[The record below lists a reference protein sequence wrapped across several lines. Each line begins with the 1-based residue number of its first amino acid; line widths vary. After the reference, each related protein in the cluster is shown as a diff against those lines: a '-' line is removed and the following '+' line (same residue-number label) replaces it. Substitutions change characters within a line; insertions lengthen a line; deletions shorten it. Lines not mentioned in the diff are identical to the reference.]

1 MVFLKKFLIL
11 SLSFLAISSCKT
23 IQKGIVTY
31 PCGRYWDTKKEIL
44 DHKYTIGI
52 TEFIDLKP
60 REVIADIGAGTMNW
74 EGVFTVFTDS
84 LSFYCEDISDE
95 CTNQLQ
101 AKKVLNHYA
110 SISNK
115 DISSTIQTVIGT
127 EKSTNLPSNFFDKV
141 LIINTFHEFTDRNSM
156 LAEIKRILKKGGKV
170 YIEERLPT
178 SKMKIHQGC
187 KMPMIGES
195 EMIEM
200 MSNADFIFISKRLLL
215 SPVSNQIYCFE
226 KQ

>member
-1 MVFLKKFLIL
+1 MIFLKELLIL
-11 SLSFLAISSCKT
+11 SFTFLVTLSCKT
-23 IQKGIVTY
+23 LQKRIVTY

-44 DHKYTIGI
+44 ANKYTIGI

-60 REVIADIGAGTMNW
+60 KEVIADIGAGTMNL
-74 EGVFTVFTDS
+74 EGVLTVFTDS

-115 DISSTIQTVIGT
+115 DISSTIKTVIGT
-127 EKSTNLPSNFFDKV
+127 EKNTNLPSQFFDKV
-141 LIINTFHEFTDRNSM
+141 LIINTFHEFTNRDEM
-156 LAEIKRILKKGGKV
+156 LFEIKRILKKDGKV

-187 KMPMIGES
+187 KMPMISES

-200 MSNADFIFISKRLLL
+200 MSKAGFNFVSKRLLL
-215 SPVSNQIYCFE
+215 SPVANQIYCFE
-226 KQ
+226 K